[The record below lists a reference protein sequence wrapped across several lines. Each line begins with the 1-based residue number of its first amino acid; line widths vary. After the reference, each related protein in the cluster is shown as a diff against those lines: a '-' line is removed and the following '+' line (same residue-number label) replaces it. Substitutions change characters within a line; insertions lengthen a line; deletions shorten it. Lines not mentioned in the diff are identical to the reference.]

1 MRHLKRFNE
10 ELEPSTYTKASKK
23 LREMGH
29 SNRAAQLDSWSIKR
43 RQDEENKAIQRM
55 KDALSQTPSFRMKF
69 FRDRWNNGR
78 VLATEPYFEGNFYL
92 DLLYESDWMYDSED
106 FLEYELDDK
115 NQIQFPFSVGLMP
128 ADEETQE
135 KFNGQEFEYV
145 WRNMIWPIYLY
156 IRLNDSKTTV
166 KEGNSKVFWEE
177 REDGTI
183 LFADRREA
191 MKFKRFLFESINS
204 DNKFGKQFKEVDAQI
219 KRMIDS
225 FESKD
230 RYYWQRAPMKNG
242 QVDMERIPARD
253 IEGNVIEIVDGSDIG
268 IKYGQDKYYWY
279 FGNKESNLKQIDMK
293 QFENAIRK
301 MSINSLYRD

>member
-10 ELEPSTYTKASKK
+10 ELEPSTYTRASKK

-29 SNRAAQLDSWSIKR
+29 SNRAAQLDSWYIKR
-43 RQDEENKAIQRM
+43 LKDEENKAIQRM
-55 KDALSQTPSFRMKF
+55 RDTLSQTPPFRMKF

-78 VLATEPYFEGNFYL
+78 VLAAEPYFEGNFYL

-115 NQIQFPFSVGLMP
+115 NQIQFPFSIGLMP

-191 MKFKRFLFESINS
+191 MKFKRLLFESINS
-204 DNKFGKQFKEVDAQI
+204 DNQFGKQFKKVDRQI
-219 KRMIDS
+219 KEMIDK

-230 RYYWQRAPMKNG
+230 RYYWQKAPIKNG
-242 QVDMERIPARD
+242 EVDFEKIPNRNL
-253 IEGNVIEIVDGSDIG
+253 EGDMIEIADSSDIG
-268 IKYGQDKYYWY
+268 ISYNKNKYYWY